1 MFDVFRSREKSV
13 RLLLGAMLVL
23 VAASM
28 LVYLIP
34 GGVGGDGTSGSSVL
48 ASVGKEQITAAD
60 VQREVQRITRGQ
72 ANLPK
77 GLLAMYIPT
86 IVNQLVEQ
94 KAMAYKAREMG
105 LSISDEE
112 LGNAIQSSFAA
123 QMGGKFDLQIYRSF
137 LAQQGMTDRGFE
149 EQQRE
154 AMLGARL
161 ENLEKQSLIVSDQDA
176 RAEYQRKNLKVG
188 LAYLQFEGKNFIAK
202 VKKDPAAVKAY
213 FDKNREQFRIPEK
226 RDVQLVAGTTADFM
240 QKAQISDAQLQKEYQ
255 ESIDS
260 FRTPERVRVRHI
272 LIKTQGKPKDE
283 APKLKAKAE
292 DLLKQLKGGADFASL
307 AKKNSEDT
315 GSAEKG
321 GELGW
326 IVKGQTVPNFEKA
339 AFSLEPGS
347 LSGVIET
354 EYGYHILQVEEKQ
367 AAHSQTF
374 EEAKPQ
380 LLAEA
385 KKQAA
390 SDNLSKAIEA
400 AREEALH
407 DPTHNP
413 TQEAAIASKYGLK
426 FFKLDGM
433 TTSTP
438 LPELNSLPEL
448 TNAIFAAAKGAT
460 TDIVNA
466 DAQGKAA
473 FATVSKIVPAR
484 NAEFNEVQSEVEQ
497 RFLTA
502 EGNRLAED
510 AAKKAAERARK
521 GESLEAIGK
530 EYGLTVKTAAP
541 FTIDGAAEG
550 IGAATQLQAAFE
562 AKPGGIVGP
571 IAAQSSQFVCRV
583 AEKIPAD
590 MAQYASNKKAVVQS
604 LEQQRLQVQ
613 QPLFRDSVVSDLKRR
628 GKVKINE
635 AAIGKIAASF
645 EG

>member
-34 GGVGGDGTSGSSVL
+34 GGVGSSGATGDTNVV
-48 ASVGKEQITAAD
+48 ASVGKDQITASD
-60 VQREVQRITRGQ
+60 VQREIQRITRGQ
-72 ANLPK
+72 SNLPK
-77 GLLAMYIPT
+77 GILAMYIPT
-86 IVNQLVEQ
+86 IVNQLIEQ
-94 KAMAYKAREMG
+94 KALAYKAREMG
-105 LSISDEE
+105 LSVSDEE
-112 LGNAIQSSFAA
+112 LGSVIQSTFAA
-123 QMGGKFDLQIYRSF
+123 QMGGKFDIQIYRSF
-137 LAQQGMTDRGFE
+137 LAQQGMTDRSFE

-161 ENLEKQSLIVSDQDA
+161 ESIEKQSLVVSDQDA

-188 LAYLQFEGKNFIAK
+188 LTYLKFEGKDFLAK
-202 VKKDPAAVKAY
+202 VNKDPAAVKAY
-213 FDKNREQFRIPEK
+213 FDKNRAQFRTPEK
-226 RDVQLVAGTTADFM
+226 RDAGIVAGTIADFM
-240 QKAQISDAQLQKEYQ
+240 QKVQVSDGELQKAYQ

-272 LIKTQGKPKDE
+272 LIKTQGKPKEE

-292 DLLKQLKGGADFASL
+292 DLLKQLKGGADFADL

-339 AFSLEPGS
+339 AFSLDAGAM
-347 LSGVIET
+347 SGIIET
-354 EYGYHILQVEEKQ
+354 EYGYHILQLEEKQ
-367 AAHSQTF
+367 TAHTQTF
-374 EEAKPQ
+374 DEAKPQ

-390 SDNLSKAIEA
+390 SDNLSKAMEA
-400 AREEALH
+400 AHNEALRT
-407 DPTHNP
+407 PA
-413 TQEAAIASKYGLK
+413 QEAAIAAKYGLK
-426 FFKLDGM
+426 FFQLADM
-433 TTSTP
+433 TTNTP
-438 LPELNSLPEL
+438 LPELNSMPEL
-448 TNAIFAAAKGAT
+448 TNAIFAMVKGGT

-484 NAEFNEVQSEVEQ
+484 NAEYAEVQNEVVQ

-502 EGNRLAED
+502 EADRLAED
-510 AAKKAAERARK
+510 AARQAADRARK

-530 EYGLTVKTAAP
+530 AYGLSVKTAAP

-550 IGAATQLQAAFE
+550 IGAATQLSAAFE
-562 AKPGGIVGP
+562 AKAGAIVGP

-583 AEKIPAD
+583 ADKIPAD
-590 MAQYASNKKAVVQS
+590 MNQFASNKTAMVQS
-604 LEQQRLQVQ
+604 IEQQKQQVQ
-613 QPLFRDSVVSDLKRR
+613 QPLFRDSIVNDLKRR
-628 GKVKINE
+628 GKVKIND
-635 AAIGKIAASF
+635 AAIRKIAGSF

>member
-13 RLLLGAMLVL
+13 RILLGALLVL

-34 GGVGGDGTSGSSVL
+34 GGVGGGGTTGNSVV
-48 ASVGKEQITAAD
+48 ASVGKDQITAAD

-72 ANLPK
+72 SNLPK
-77 GLLAMYIPT
+77 GILAMYIPT

-105 LSISDEE
+105 LSVSDDE
-112 LGNAIQSSFAA
+112 LGNIIQSTFAA
-123 QMGGKFDLQIYRSF
+123 QMGGKFDIQIYRSF
-137 LAQQGMTDRGFE
+137 LAQQGLTDRGFE

-154 AMLGARL
+154 TMLGARL
-161 ENLEKQSLIVSDQDA
+161 EGMEKQSLIVSDQDA

-188 LAYLQFEGKNFIAK
+188 LAYLQFEGKNFLAK
-202 VKKDPAAVKAY
+202 VNKDPAAVKAY

-226 RDVQLVAGTTADFM
+226 RDAGLVTGSIADFM
-240 QKAQISDAQLQKEYQ
+240 QKVQISDAELQKDYQ

-272 LIKTQGKPKDE
+272 LLKTQGKPKEE

-307 AKKNSEDT
+307 AKQNSEDV

-339 AFSLEPGS
+339 AFSLDSGA
-347 LSGVIET
+347 LSGIIET

-367 AAHSQTF
+367 AAHNQTF
-374 EEAKPQ
+374 DEAKPQ
-380 LLAEA
+380 LLAQA
-385 KKQAA
+385 KKQTA
-390 SDNLSKAIEA
+390 SDNLSKAVEA
-400 AREEALH
+400 ARREALL
-407 DPTHNP
+407 NP
-413 TQEAAIASKYGLK
+413 PQEETIASKYGLK
-426 FFKLDGM
+426 FFKLDNM
-433 TTSTP
+433 TTNTP
-438 LPELNSLPEL
+438 LPELSSAPEL
-448 TNAIFAAAKGAT
+448 MNAIFAAVKGAT
-460 TDIVNA
+460 TDVVNV

-473 FATVSKIVPAR
+473 FATVLNIVPAR
-484 NAEFNEVQSEVEQ
+484 NAEYAEVQNEVLQ
-497 RFLTA
+497 RFQSA
-502 EGNRLAED
+502 EADRLAED
-510 AAKKAAERARK
+510 AAKQAASRARK

-530 EYGLTVKTAAP
+530 GYGLNVKTAAP
-541 FTIDGAAEG
+541 FTMDGAAEG
-550 IGAATQLQAAFE
+550 IGAATQLAAAFE
-562 AKPGGIVGP
+562 AKAGGIVGP

-583 AEKIPAD
+583 SEKIPAD
-590 MAQYASNKKAVVQS
+590 MNQYASNKAAMVQS
-604 LEQQRLQVQ
+604 LEQQRLQIQ

-635 AAIGKIAASF
+635 AAISKMAASF